1 MSLQT
6 SNACAVESTACAAE
20 GVVVVLD
27 GFTSKSLSRSLSHP
41 SDPLAMTRPMQKPR
55 ERLCDQPALFEF
67 GTGFLPPETHA
78 QKGAGDDVSKQGESP
93 IRVWNGRIRIEGV
106 CPCVPTEFGC
116 VWGVMSVH
124 SPIALACYCGP
135 NICESR
141 PGTHPCRWQ
150 HRRERFLTNSVNE
163 KCRKASSESESPY
176 LTYWQIRSGYGEPRR
191 AFR

>member
-1 MSLQT
+1 MCSREYRMRSRGCYSGARWLH
-6 SNACAVESTACAAE
+6 VE
-20 GVVVVLD
+20 
-27 GFTSKSLSRSLSHP
+27 SLSRSLSHP

-55 ERLCDQPALFEF
+55 ERTLAISLPYSSLERDFCRRRHTLKKALGTMSPSRARALFEF
-67 GTGFLPPETHA
+67 GTVG
-78 QKGAGDDVSKQGESP
+78 
-93 IRVWNGRIRIEGV
+93 IRIEGV